1 MISSFILHTT
11 NDPRLITLS
20 SDQTLRDIAMNLLV
34 AGRDSI
40 ASSLCW
46 FLYCMCIHQD
56 KQERV
61 FQELL
66 SIETKLEYNPK
77 RTNSNQLYLFQEYAD
92 FLTYE
97 DVHDGMPYLHAALTE
112 TLRLYPPVPWV

>member
-1 MISSFILHTT
+1 
-11 NDPRLITLS
+11 
-20 SDQTLRDIAMNLLV
+20 MNLLV

-66 SIETKLEYNPK
+66 SIERKLEYNPK

-97 DVHDGMPYLHAALTE
+97 DVHDDDTCVQSKNIS
-112 TLRLYPPVPWV
+112 TPVQQPSEKIYSCL